1 MTKREKRGGKDM
13 MKIWQKAALALS
25 IAGALLLAGCS
36 SSAKEGEKPEKI
48 RLDYAFYSPTSLALK
63 KFGWAEET
71 FKKDGIEVE
80 WVQSQGS
87 NKALEFLNSDS
98 VDFGSTAGAAAL
110 IAKDKGAPIES
121 VYIYSQ
127 PEWTALVAADGSKIK
142 DVKDLKGKKI
152 AATFGTDPHI
162 FLLRALAD
170 AGLSAKDVQIVNLQH
185 ADGANAL
192 SKGQVDAWAGL
203 DPHMARA
210 EIESGAQYIYRN
222 PDFNTYGTLNVR
234 SEFAKNHPKQVEQVI
249 ELYEKARKWTIENPE
264 EATKLLSEEAGI
276 KEDVAKKQLQR
287 NNFEEPVPGSQ
298 HEKAISAAGEVLQ
311 TEEIVKKDT
320 NIEDLVKKLINP
332 KFAEKVIK
340 Q

>member
-1 MTKREKRGGKDM
+1 MKNWWRGTLLVSL
-13 MKIWQKAALALS
+13 AAV
-25 IAGALLLAGCS
+25 LLLAGCS

-71 FKKDGIEVE
+71 FKKEGIEVE

-127 PEWTALVAADGSKIK
+127 PEWTALVSKDGNTIK
-142 DVKDLKGKKI
+142 DVKDLKGKKV

-162 FLLRALAD
+162 FLLRALSE

-192 SKGQVDAWAGL
+192 IKGQVDAWAGL
-203 DPHMARA
+203 DPHMART
-210 EIESGAQYIYRN
+210 ELESGGKYIYRN

-249 ELYEKARKWTIENPE
+249 ELYEKARKWTLENPE
-264 EATKLLSEEAGI
+264 EAAKLLSEEAGI
-276 KEDVAKKQLQR
+276 KEDVAKKQLER
-287 NNFEEPVPGSQ
+287 NNFSEPVPGSQ

-320 NIEDLVKKLINP
+320 DIQKLVKELINP
-332 KFAEKVIK
+332 KFAEKVINK
-340 Q
+340 

>member
-1 MTKREKRGGKDM
+1 
-13 MKIWQKAALALS
+13 MKSWWKGTLLVSLAA
-25 IAGALLLAGCS
+25 ALLLAGCS

-63 KFGWAEET
+63 KFGWAEEE

-121 VYIYSQ
+121 VYIYSK
-127 PEWTALVAADGSKIK
+127 PEWTALVAKDGSAIK
-142 DVKDLKGKKI
+142 DVKDLKGKKV

-162 FLLRALAD
+162 FLLRALSE

-192 SKGQVDAWAGL
+192 IKGQVDAWAGL
-203 DPHMARA
+203 DPHMART
-210 EIESGAQYIYRN
+210 ELESGGKYIYRN

-234 SEFAKNHPKQVEQVI
+234 SDFAKNHPKQVEQVI
-249 ELYEKARKWTIENPE
+249 ELYEKARKWTLENPE
-264 EATKLLSEEAGI
+264 EAAKLLSEEAGI
-276 KEDVAKKQLQR
+276 KEDVAKKQLER
-287 NNFEEPVPGSQ
+287 NNFSEPVPGSQ

-320 NIEDLVKKLINP
+320 DIEKLVKELINP

-340 Q
+340 K

>member
-1 MTKREKRGGKDM
+1 
-13 MKIWQKAALALS
+13 MKAWKKVSLALS

-36 SSAKEGEKPEKI
+36 SSAKEGKKPEKI

-63 KFGWAEET
+63 KFGWAEDA
-71 FKKDGIEVE
+71 FKKEGIEVE

-127 PEWTALVAADGSKIK
+127 PEWTALVAKEGSPIK
-142 DVKDLKGKKI
+142 DVKELKGKKV
-152 AATFGTDPHI
+152 AATFGTDPYI
-162 FLLRALAD
+162 FLLRALAE

-192 SKGQVDAWAGL
+192 LKGQVDAWAGL
-203 DPHMARA
+203 DPHMART
-210 EIESGAQYIYRN
+210 EVESGAEYIYRN

-234 SEFAKNHPKQVEQVI
+234 SDFAKKHPEQVEQVI
-249 ELYEKARKWTIENPE
+249 ELYEKARKWTLENPE
-264 EATKLLSEEAGI
+264 EAAKLLSEEAGI
-276 KEDVAKKQLQR
+276 NEDVAKKQLER

-298 HEKAISAAGEVLQ
+298 LEEAISSAGEVLQ
-311 TEEIVKKDT
+311 TEEVVKKDT
-320 NIEDLVKKLINP
+320 DIKKLVNELINP
-332 KFAEKVIK
+332 KFAEKVITK
-340 Q
+340 

>member
-1 MTKREKRGGKDM
+1 
-13 MKIWQKAALALS
+13 MKNWWKVTLLLSLAV
-25 IAGALLLAGCS
+25 ALLLAGCS

-63 KFGWAEET
+63 KFGWAEEA
-71 FKKDGIEVE
+71 FKKEGIEVE

-127 PEWTALVAADGSKIK
+127 PEWTALVAKDGSEIK
-142 DVKDLKGKKI
+142 DVKDLKGKKV

-162 FLLRALAD
+162 FLLRALD
-170 AGLSAKDVQIVNLQH
+170 QAGLSAKDVQIVNLQH

-192 SKGQVDAWAGL
+192 QKGQVDAWAGL
-203 DPHMARA
+203 DPHMART
-210 EIESGAQYIYRN
+210 EIESGGKYIYRN

-234 SEFAKNHPKQVEQVI
+234 SEFAKNQPKQVEIVI
-249 ELYEKARKWTIENPE
+249 ELYEKARRWTIDNPE
-264 EATKLLSEEAGI
+264 EAAKLLSEEAGI
-276 KEDVAKKQLQR
+276 KEDVAKKQLER
-287 NNFEEPVPGSQ
+287 NNFSDAVPGSQ

-320 NIEDLVKKLINP
+320 DIEKLVKELINP
-332 KFAEKVIK
+332 EFAERVIK
-340 Q
+340 K